1 MTAGHVAA
9 LVLLWAGV
17 GCVLLSAAALVW
29 LDGTPA
35 RLHAL
40 AVASCLGV
48 PLIALALAVEQG
60 PGRAAAKTL
69 FIGLV
74 FAAGGT
80 AATIAVGKAAWES
93 GEVGAGEGH
102 GSGDGSGEE
111 EEQRWTR
118 P

>member
-1 MTAGHVAA
+1 MTPGHAVA

-17 GCVLLSAAALVW
+17 ACVLLSAAALVR
-29 LDGTPA
+29 LKGVLV

-48 PLIALALAVEQG
+48 PLISLAVAVQQG
-60 PGRAAAKTL
+60 TGRAVVKTL
-69 FIGLV
+69 LIGLL

-93 GEVGAGEGH
+93 GEG
-102 GSGDGSGEE
+102 
-111 EEQRWTR
+111 EQR
-118 P
+118 

>member
-1 MTAGHVAA
+1 MTAGHVVA
-9 LVLLWAGV
+9 LTLLWAGV
-17 GCVLLSAAALVW
+17 ACVLLSAAALVR
-29 LDGTPA
+29 LDGTAA

-40 AVASCLGV
+40 AASSGLGV
-48 PLIALALAVEQG
+48 PLIAVAVAVDQG
-60 PGRAAAKTL
+60 PGRAAVRTL

-93 GEVGAGEGH
+93 GEE
-102 GSGDGSGEE
+102 SEEDE